1 MAATNSFPSCRK
13 TAKLYPSN
21 RPLNRSMMSLKCV
34 AMASSVPRFTSKI
47 IIDPRVVAATILR
60 KSYKYKKES
69 LIIAHSTTSN
79 VPKNRLR
86 GQNLPHFP
94 VGTEIGHCAFHV
106 DSHKIAI
113 VYVERIDADDFRV
126 AVQDD
131 GFSSREKGKRGKV
144 VAILLFGECDDV
156 HVLSNY
162 LKRWAFSTS
171 KQTQR
176 TGVGFLIIAIT

>member
-1 MAATNSFPSCRK
+1 MRRDGFVGSTLHIQN
-13 TAKLYPSN
+13 N
-21 RPLNRSMMSLKCV
+21 NRSAGS
-34 AMASSVPRFTSKI
+34 RGHYTTQI
-47 IIDPRVVAATILR
+47 IRIE
-60 KSYKYKKES
+60 KES

-79 VPKNRLR
+79 VPENRLR

-156 HVLSNY
+156 HVLQHY
-162 LKRWAFSTS
+162 LKR
-171 KQTQR
+171 
-176 TGVGFLIIAIT
+176 